1 MCDFPKQ
8 VYVPFVDDNGYIT
21 KFNFAVPCGKCYDC
35 RRSLANS
42 FVLRCRSEFQHSVCA
57 YFVTLTYDNKNV
69 RYYNPC
75 DRVSRKKEID
85 VIESY
90 NGMKYFGMYKDF
102 ILDKIDASNFCKS
115 MQVSIKR
122 YSDSLLFRYVLNG
135 EYGLF
140 TQRPHYHALIFSPLY
155 FNLQDFTKVVQ
166 SCWKFGN
173 VTISSVTDS
182 RINYVAKHFMKT
194 DVGSAMQ
201 QSVAPI
207 FQKRSTYN
215 GGIGRYLVND
225 RSILINYNRDI
236 NYFQVGKY
244 KIGIPRYIRKKL
256 HPDKFT
262 YEELKDL
269 CDKSYDTLIDKLCSK
284 FFDVTEIDL
293 KLTPFSNQSDRLNFA
308 ISIMRD
314 MNYDLIHNKL
324 KEFYR
329 KKFSE
334 HYLKLKNKELL
345 I

>member
-8 VYVPFVDDNGYIT
+8 VYVPFVDENGYTT

-42 FVLRCRSEFQHSVCA
+42 FVLRCRSEFLHSVCSF
-57 YFVTLTYDNKNV
+57 FVTLTYDNRNI
-69 RYYNPC
+69 RFFNPC
-75 DRVSRKKEID
+75 DRVARRKEID
-85 VIESY
+85 LIESFGY
-90 NGMKYFGMYKDF
+90 KYFGMYKNF
-102 ILDKIDASNFCKS
+102 VLDKIDASNFCKS
-115 MQVSIKR
+115 MQKCIKR

-140 TQRPHYHALIFSPLY
+140 TQRPHYHVLFFSPLY
-155 FNLQDFTKVVQ
+155 FNQSDFTKIVS

-173 VTISSVTDS
+173 VTVSPVTDS

-194 DVGSAMQ
+194 DVGSFIQ
-201 QSVAPI
+201 QSVCPI

-215 GGIGRYLVND
+215 GGIGRDLVND
-225 RSILINYNRDI
+225 KSVLINYYRDI
-236 NYFQVGKY
+236 NYFQVGRY

-269 CDKSYDTLIDKLCSK
+269 CDKSYNTLIDKLCTQ
-284 FFDVTEIDL
+284 FFNLHEIDL
-293 KLTPFSNQSDRLNFA
+293 KMTPFSNQSDRLNYA

-314 MNYDLIHNKL
+314 LNYDLIHNKL
-324 KEFYR
+324 KEFYL

-334 HYLKLKNKELL
+334 HVLKLKQHELL
-345 I
+345 F